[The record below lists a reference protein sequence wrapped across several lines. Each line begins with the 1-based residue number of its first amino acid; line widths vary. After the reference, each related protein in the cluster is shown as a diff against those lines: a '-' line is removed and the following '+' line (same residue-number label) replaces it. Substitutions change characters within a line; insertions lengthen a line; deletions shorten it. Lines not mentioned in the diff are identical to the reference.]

1 MSKVNPAI
9 IGAFVISAIA
19 ILVGVVLVLGSGKLF
34 RHTHTFVLFFKTD
47 VEGLRI
53 GAPVRFKGVRVGVVK
68 QIVLALPNA
77 PEPASEVGTY
87 GELVIPVLIELDA
100 DRITRLGARK
110 VDLDNAQTMPALIK
124 AGLRAQ
130 LGLESL
136 VTGVRYIAL
145 DIRPHAPA
153 QTILPP
159 GSQYQEIPT
168 IPATLDTVQQQAT
181 RVLAKL
187 QTVDLAA
194 ALTSLADAARS
205 IQQRVNS
212 PEMEAALRAARPVLH
227 DVGDATR
234 SLKVLA
240 DGLHRETGPLVRDL
254 HSTGEKT
261 DHAVDEAILAFGSIR
276 TNLEPGS
283 PLTYKLN
290 NTLDDV
296 SSAARAV
303 RQLAD
308 YLEQNPSAVLRGRGG
323 GTQLAR

>member
-9 IGAFVISAIA
+9 IGAFVVSAIA
-19 ILVGVVLVLGSGKLF
+19 ILVGAVLVLGSGKLF
-34 RHTHTFVLFFKTD
+34 RHTHTYVLFFKTD

-53 GAPVRFKGVRVGVVK
+53 GAPVKFKGVRVGVVK

-77 PEPASEVGTY
+77 LEPASEVGEY
-87 GELVIPVLIELDA
+87 GQLVIPVLIELDS
-100 DRITRLGARK
+100 DRITSLGARK
-110 VDLDNAQTMPALIK
+110 VDLDNAQTMPALIS

-136 VTGVRYIAL
+136 LTGVRYIAL

-168 IPATLDTVQQQAT
+168 IPATLETVQEQAT

-187 QTVDLAA
+187 QTVDVAA
-194 ALTSLADAARS
+194 ALTSLVDTARS

-212 PEMEAALRAARPVLH
+212 PEMEAALSGARPALRDVADAAR
-227 DVGDATR
+227 R
-234 SLKVLA
+234 LKVLA
-240 DGLHRETGPLVRDL
+240 DGLHRETGPLARDL
-254 HSTGEKT
+254 HSASEKT
-261 DHAVDEAILAFGSIR
+261 DHAVDEANLAFASIQ

-290 NTLDDV
+290 NTLDDL

-323 GTQLAR
+323 GTQFAR

>member
-1 MSKVNPAI
+1 MSKANPAI
-9 IGAFVISAIA
+9 IGAFVVSAIA
-19 ILVGVVLVLGSGKLF
+19 ILVGAVLVLGSGRLF
-34 RHTHTFVLFFKTD
+34 RHTHTYVLFFKTD

-53 GAPVRFKGVRVGVVK
+53 GASVKFKGVRVGIVK

-77 PEPASEVGTY
+77 LEPASEVGEY
-87 GELVIPVLIELDA
+87 GQLVIPVLIELDA
-100 DRITRLGARK
+100 DRITSLGARK

-124 AGLRAQ
+124 VGLRAQ

-145 DIRPHAPA
+145 DIRPHTPV
-153 QTILPP
+153 QMILPP
-159 GSQYQEIPT
+159 GAHYQEIPT
-168 IPATLDTVQQQAT
+168 IPATLETVQEQAR

-187 QTVDLAA
+187 QTVDVAA
-194 ALTSLADAARS
+194 AVTSLVDTARS

-212 PEMEAALRAARPVLH
+212 PELEAALSEARPALR
-227 DVGDATR
+227 DIADAAT
-234 SLKVLA
+234 SLKLLA

-254 HSTGEKT
+254 HSASEKT
-261 DHAVDEAILAFGSIR
+261 DHAVDEANLAFGSIQN
-276 TNLEPGS
+276 NLEPGS

-290 NTLDDV
+290 TTLDDL

-323 GTQLAR
+323 GTQFAQ

>member
-9 IGAFVISAIA
+9 IGVFVVSAIA
-19 ILVGVVLVLGSGKLF
+19 ILVGAVLILGSGKLF
-34 RHTHTFVLFFKTD
+34 KHTHTFVLFFKTD

-53 GAPVRFKGVRVGVVK
+53 GAPVKFKGVRVGVVK
-68 QIVLALPNA
+68 QIVLALPDA

-110 VDLDNAQTMPALIK
+110 VDLDNPQTMPALIK
-124 AGLRAQ
+124 VGLRGQ

-145 DIRPHAPA
+145 DIRPHAPV

-168 IPATLDTVQQQAT
+168 IPGTLETVQEQAT

-187 QTVDLAA
+187 QTVDVAA
-194 ALTSLADAARS
+194 ALTSLVDAARS
-205 IQQRVNS
+205 IRQRVDS
-212 PEMEAALRAARPVLH
+212 PETEAALRAARPVLY
-227 DVGDATR
+227 DVGDAAR

-240 DGLHRETGPLVRDL
+240 DGLHREAGPLVSDL
-254 HSTGEKT
+254 HSTSEKT
-261 DHAVDEAILAFGSIR
+261 DHAVDAANLAFGSIR
-276 TNLEPGS
+276 TELEPGS
-283 PLTYKLN
+283 PLTYKMN

-303 RQLAD
+303 RQLAE

-323 GTQLAR
+323 VTKFAR

>member
-1 MSKVNPAI
+1 MSKANPAI
-9 IGAFVISAIA
+9 IGAFVVSAIA
-19 ILVGVVLVLGSGKLF
+19 ILVGIVLVLGSGRLF
-34 RHTHTFVLFFKTD
+34 RHTHTYVLFFKTD

-53 GAPVRFKGVRVGVVK
+53 GAAVKFKGVRVGIVR

-77 PEPASEVGTY
+77 LEPASEVGEY
-87 GELVIPVLIELDA
+87 GQLVIPVLIELDA
-100 DRITRLGARK
+100 DRITSLGARK

-124 AGLRAQ
+124 VGLRAQ

-145 DIRPHAPA
+145 DIRPHTPV
-153 QTILPP
+153 QMILPP
-159 GSQYQEIPT
+159 GSDYQEIPT
-168 IPATLDTVQQQAT
+168 IPATLDTVQEQAT

-187 QTVDLAA
+187 QTVDVTA
-194 ALTSLADAARS
+194 ALTSLVDAARS

-212 PEMEAALRAARPVLH
+212 PEMEAALSGARPALR
-227 DVGDATR
+227 DIADAAR

-254 HSTGEKT
+254 HSASAKT
-261 DHAVDEAILAFGSIR
+261 DHAIDEANLVFGSIQ

-290 NTLDDV
+290 NTLDDL
-296 SSAARAV
+296 SSAARSV
-303 RQLAD
+303 RHLAD
-308 YLEQNPSAVLRGRGG
+308 YLEQNPSAVLRGRGD
-323 GTQLAR
+323 GTQFAR